1 MTENNPEANEAANK
15 EPNKELNK
23 EPDKAAGSNQELFGD
38 DGKQAQSTRLQE
50 LILYKNKW
58 LSLVSGLAV
67 GIFLHYLLFR
77 LTLPTEPFIY
87 AAF

>member
-1 MTENNPEANEAANK
+1 MTENNPEAKEAANK
-15 EPNKELNK
+15 EVN
-23 EPDKAAGSNQELFGD
+23 KAAGSNLELFGD

>member
-1 MTENNPEANEAANK
+1 MTEDNREVNEAANK
-15 EPNKELNK
+15 
-23 EPDKAAGSNQELFGD
+23 AADSNQELFGD

>member
-1 MTENNPEANEAANK
+1 MTENNPEAKEAANK
-15 EPNKELNK
+15 EVN
-23 EPDKAAGSNQELFGD
+23 KAAGSNQELFGD
-38 DGKQAQSTRLQE
+38 DSKQAQSTRLQE